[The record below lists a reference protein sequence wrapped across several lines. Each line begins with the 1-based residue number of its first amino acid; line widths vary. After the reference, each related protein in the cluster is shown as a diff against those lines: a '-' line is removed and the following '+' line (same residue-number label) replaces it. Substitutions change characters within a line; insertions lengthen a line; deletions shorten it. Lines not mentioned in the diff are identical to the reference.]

1 LTKILRAEI
10 TGLAGTKRSHD
21 FTFDPSLNVFWGLNG
36 SGKTSFLRI
45 LQSALAN
52 DASSISDVAFESARV
67 VFLSEELNAVLE
79 RTLTQDITA
88 MRSQKA
94 GKARSSTQREGRA
107 QDHYDT
113 TGHLEEN
120 GDGWRTAVLQGDDVS
135 YPGAYMHSFLPISR
149 LVDYANRRWG
159 RYDRADYE
167 RPPYNFENEIEA
179 AWRQYNSV
187 SLEGIRRI
195 QQKGLADILSVLFQS
210 SVSPVHQPSESTI
223 DENEAHRLV
232 VEFLVQQ
239 GMALDLDRQ
248 AFIRRYRHQRELQQV
263 VHRISDV
270 NAEIERTTRSQR
282 AFQSIIGE
290 LYSGDKQIVF
300 SNFSTIEV
308 RMGRRSLSVDG
319 LSSGEKQ
326 LLRIL
331 LTTLAGETSPVLVD
345 EPELSMHID
354 WQRSIVQSMRAVNPD
369 CQLILATH
377 SPEVVARIPQHQMFE
392 L

>member
-79 RTLTQDITA
+79 RTLIQDITV
-88 MRSQKA
+88 MRSPKT
-94 GKARSSTQREGRA
+94 GNKRSSGSRDGRVHE
-107 QDHYDT
+107 HYEIP
-113 TGHLEEN
+113 GHLEEN
-120 GDGWRTAVLQGDDVS
+120 GDGWRTAVLEGDDIP
-135 YPGAYMHSFLPISR
+135 YPGAYMHSYLPISR
-149 LVDYANRRWG
+149 LMDYADRRWS
-159 RYDRADYE
+159 RYDGADYE
-167 RPPYNFENEIEA
+167 RRPYNFENEIEA

-210 SVSPVHQPSESTI
+210 SASPVHEPVESTI

-300 SNFSTIEV
+300 SNYSTIEV

-369 CQLILATH
+369 CQLVLATH

>member
-1 LTKILRAEI
+1 MTKILRAEI
-10 TGLAGTKRSHD
+10 TGLAGTKRAHD

-52 DASSISDVAFESARV
+52 DASSVSDVAFESARV
-67 VFLSEELNAVLE
+67 VFLNEELNAVIE
-79 RTLTQDITA
+79 RTLIQDLTVL
-88 MRSQKA
+88 RSPKN
-94 GKARSSTQREGRA
+94 GKKRGVAPREIRF
-107 QDHYDT
+107 QDHFELP
-113 TGHLEEN
+113 GQLEDSGE
-120 GDGWRTAVLQGDDVS
+120 GWRTSLLQGDDVTYPKAYEHS
-135 YPGAYMHSFLPISR
+135 YLPISR
-149 LVDYANRRWG
+149 LIDSTDRRWS
-159 RYDRADYE
+159 RYDGLEYE
-167 RPPYNFENEIEA
+167 RRQDFETEIEA

-210 SVSPVHQPSESTI
+210 SVMPPHEPVESSI

-232 VEFLVQQ
+232 VDFLVQQ

-248 AFIRRYRHQRELQQV
+248 AFILRYRHQRELQQV

-300 SNFSTIEV
+300 SNYSTIEV
-308 RMGRRSLSVDG
+308 RMGRRALSVDG

-354 WQRSIVQSMRAVNPD
+354 WQRSIVRSMQAVNPE